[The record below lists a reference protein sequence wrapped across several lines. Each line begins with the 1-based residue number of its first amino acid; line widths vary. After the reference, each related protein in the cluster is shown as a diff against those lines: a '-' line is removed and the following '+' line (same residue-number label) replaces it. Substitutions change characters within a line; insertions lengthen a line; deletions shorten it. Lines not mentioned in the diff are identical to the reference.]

1 MTHTPKQKKAIEITC
16 ENNKMLALSQKYFKV
31 DIINMFTK
39 LNETMMKEIKEDM
52 VTIWHQIE
60 NIMKR
65 YRKKEQNGKFW
76 S

>member
-16 ENNKMLALSQKYFKV
+16 ENNKMLALSEKYFKV

-39 LNETMMKEIKEDM
+39 LNETMMKEIKEDT

-65 YRKKEQNGKFW
+65 
-76 S
+76 

>member
-1 MTHTPKQKKAIEITC
+1 
-16 ENNKMLALSQKYFKV
+16 MLALSQKYFKV

>member
-1 MTHTPKQKKAIEITC
+1 
-16 ENNKMLALSQKYFKV
+16 MLALSQKYFKV

-65 YRKKEQNGKFW
+65 YRKKNKMENSGVEKYN